1 MITRLRNWG
10 YCVALV
16 LTACG
21 GGTGGGNGNGGGTDP
36 AALASLQPYGLT
48 ASSENA
54 GITFNWPR
62 ISGAISY
69 NLYWATSSGGEKNK
83 ISDVTPPFNHGQ
95 DNGYNLS
102 NGDTKFYTYTVVRAE
117 GESAHSVELPA
128 VPNNFSSNA
137 ANDLQAVAGD
147 GRVQL
152 FWTGV
157 AGATAYHVYW
167 KTAHGVSISN
177 SDTRIADVTSPF
189 VLTGLTNDTP
199 YYFVVTAVISGTEQ
213 AVSREVAAIPSSPE
227 PQTPLNITATPG
239 SGQVSLT
246 WDAVTNASSYSLLWS
261 TSTPVTASANRID
274 NIVSPTYTHTGLT
287 NGQNYY
293 YALVALNSR
302 GPSPLS
308 AEVTVQP
315 SAGGAPV
322 DAVPAGAAPGT
333 PMHVKAFTGYEQITL
348 NADDDSDATRYTI
361 YWSSTDPVTDTS
373 SSISDVTMPYT
384 HTGLTGGTRVYYR
397 VAAMNRYG
405 ASGLSAQASALPQNA
420 SSDNQFVSDTVIAQI
435 TDPALKSCITSM
447 AADYGWSYVRE
458 VDYLHCDQTDST
470 AAVVPDITELTGIDL
485 FPNLIYLHL
494 INDGTAANL
503 SAVGNL
509 PNLSGLTLRG
519 MQLDAAGVESVIGTL
534 THLIY
539 LDLFNNN
546 ITVIPALPADM
557 MFLQL
562 GSNQIADVGPL
573 ASLTALQ
580 ELHLANNAIAG
591 FGIGRVNSL
600 VTLTQAYWI
609 TLGGNA
615 GMSCNELIALRSAL
629 GRSVVIHHL
638 KYPENPLDT
647 SPPTVFLFPDMEVDM
662 LAAGDCV

>member
-69 NLYWATSSGGEKNK
+69 NLYWATSAGGEKNK

-117 GESAHSVELPA
+117 GESAHSVELPV
-128 VPNNFSSNA
+128 VPNDFSSNA

-167 KTAHGVSISN
+167 KTAHGVSN

-199 YYFVVTAVISGTEQ
+199 YYFVVTAVISGTDQ

-274 NIVSPTYTHTGLT
+274 NIMSPTYTHAGLT

-308 AEVTVQP
+308 AEVNVQP

-333 PMHVKAFTGYEQITL
+333 PMHVKVFTGYEQITL

-361 YWSSTDPVTDTS
+361 YWSSTDPVSDAS
-373 SSISDVTMPYT
+373 ASISDVTLPYT
-384 HTGLTGGTRVYYR
+384 HAGLTDGTRVYYR
-397 VAAMNRYG
+397 VVAMNRYG
-405 ASGLSAQASALPQNA
+405 ASGLSAQASAVPQNA
-420 SSDNQFVSDTVIAQI
+420 SSENQFVSDTVIAQI
-435 TDPALKSCITSM
+435 TDPALKSCITNM

-509 PNLSGLTLRG
+509 PNLSGLTLSG
-519 MQLDAAGVESVIGTL
+519 MQLDAAGVASVIGTL

-580 ELHLANNAIAG
+580 ELYLFDNAIGAAG
-591 FGIGRVNSL
+591 QVGSL

-615 GMSCNELIALRSAL
+615 GMSCGELTTLRNAL
-629 GRSVVIHHL
+629 GSSVVISNID
-638 KYPENPLDT
+638 YTQDPWEPL
-647 SPPTVFLFPDMEVDM
+647 LFPDP
-662 LAAGDCV
+662 LTASDCTT